1 MEALE
6 KSVRSLVSVIK
17 KTDVYKQ
24 YKKQEEI
31 LKSDSRLWERVY
43 QFRMN
48 NFQLQNEAGSDNLFQ
63 VAEKLCRESAELRRI
78 PEVNAY
84 LDAELALCK
93 MLQKICRD
101 VIGEIDLDVPQL

>member
-48 NFQLQNEAGSDNLFQ
+48 NCRKALPGVCRASAYTGS
-63 VAEKLCRESAELRRI
+63 
-78 PEVNAY
+78 
-84 LDAELALCK
+84 
-93 MLQKICRD
+93 
-101 VIGEIDLDVPQL
+101 